1 MGSANLWVS
10 PFHPSETLVAP
21 PHQPLGWTDLYEQS
35 FFMNYHS
42 RSKNDIVTA
51 GSILRPRRKR
61 EGRPVSDR
69 QERCMKDGFSP
80 HRASYLKLRHVDDQS
95 TSKLTSKNPNG
106 LGSIYMQRLQ
116 EALHSAGKGKPLCSK
131 RPSNKFVSQ
140 ATPYF
145 FCVAHRAET
154 LDLMQV
160 LDFLLEADGLD
171 DTLIKHFHD
180 VNANQFEELPPNT
193 QARLMLRVLRD
204 APAQPTGIAE
214 AALGALNMLKSLA
227 EQMPENFAPGANLE
241 ALKPSP
247 QLFTEVLSS
256 TQ

>member
-1 MGSANLWVS
+1 
-10 PFHPSETLVAP
+10 
-21 PHQPLGWTDLYEQS
+21 
-35 FFMNYHS
+35 
-42 RSKNDIVTA
+42 
-51 GSILRPRRKR
+51 
-61 EGRPVSDR
+61 
-69 QERCMKDGFSP
+69 
-80 HRASYLKLRHVDDQS
+80 
-95 TSKLTSKNPNG
+95 
-106 LGSIYMQRLQ
+106 
-116 EALHSAGKGKPLCSK
+116 
-131 RPSNKFVSQ
+131 
-140 ATPYF
+140 
-145 FCVAHRAET
+145 
-154 LDLMQV
+154 MQV

-247 QLFTEVLSS
+247 QLFTEVKHKLAFLLFLLACKLLCFQ
-256 TQ
+256 TLGCFQATALRF